1 MKPGSLFGYSLM
13 LVLILIS
20 AAALI
25 NKVNDVPEKHVE
37 VVLRMVG
44 DQLLHSANDSTSR
57 VLPIKKLTENTYQIS
72 FENDFG
78 FISDTLINIVQ
89 RTFKKNE
96 LADSYIINLKDCGKK
111 ETVLAFEINGKTGDI
126 IPCRGRLLGNGCYE
140 VEIELMRES
149 ELSSFWFLLLIIPM
163 GFAGLYLKDQFRRK
177 ETQESILDVPDYIP
191 LGKFQFFPSHNVLRS
206 KDRSVSLSEKETKA
220 LEIFVKC
227 SNQLVERDKLMKAI
241 WEDEGTVVIS
251 RNVDVLVS
259 KLRKKLSDDPSLK
272 FVTVPGKGYKLMME

>member
-1 MKPGSLFGYSLM
+1 MKPVALFGYSLM

-20 AAALI
+20 AVALI
-25 NKVNDVPEKHVE
+25 NKDNEVPEKHVE
-37 VVLRMVG
+37 VVLRTIG
-44 DQLLHSANDSTSR
+44 DQLLHSADDSTSR

-78 FISDTLINIVQ
+78 FVSDTLINIVQ
-89 RTFKKNE
+89 RTFQKNE
-96 LADSYIINLKDCGKK
+96 LADAYLVNLKNCELE
-111 ETVLAFEINGKTGDI
+111 ETVLAFELNGKTGDI
-126 IPCRGRLLGNGCYE
+126 IPCRGRLLGRGCYL

-163 GFAGLYLKDQFRRK
+163 GFAGLYFKDQFRRK
-177 ETQESILDVPDYIP
+177 GALKPILDSTDYLP
-191 LGKFQFFPSHNVLRS
+191 LGKFQFSPSQNVLKS
-206 KDRSVSLSEKETKA
+206 KAGSVSLSEKETKA

-227 SNQLVERDKLMKAI
+227 SNQVVEREKLMKAI

-259 KLRKKLSDDPSLK
+259 KLRKKLSEDPSLK
-272 FVTVPGKGYKLMME
+272 FVTVPGKGYKLLME